1 MTTDTMAV
9 PGLYALLTT
18 LAKPDRE
25 AVVPEPEFKPFKL
38 PSRDGEA
45 VRLAEL
51 APANTPA
58 LPAGAGDLAA

>member
-1 MTTDTMAV
+1 MITDTMAF

-18 LAKPDRE
+18 LAKRDRE

-38 PSRDGEA
+38 PNRDGEA

-58 LPAGAGDLAA
+58 LPTSASDLAA